1 MIVKSTAAA
10 ALAAILLA
18 GAAFPA
24 AASSA
29 ACRAALQGEALTIA
43 QVSERLTQQGFRDIT
58 RIERERSCYEV
69 RAVDQAG
76 RRVRLEVN
84 AATGAVVE
92 TRSR

>member
-1 MIVKSTAAA
+1 MIKPTAAA
-10 ALAAILLA
+10 AFAVLLLA
-18 GAAFPA
+18 GASLPA
-24 AASSA
+24 AASNA

-69 RAVDQAG
+69 RAVDANG

-92 TRSR
+92 QRGR